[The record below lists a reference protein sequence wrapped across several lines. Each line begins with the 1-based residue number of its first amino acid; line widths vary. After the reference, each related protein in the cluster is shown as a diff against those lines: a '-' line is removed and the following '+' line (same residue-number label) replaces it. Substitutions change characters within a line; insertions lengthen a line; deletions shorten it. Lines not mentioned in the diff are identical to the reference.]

1 MLETEN
7 SIVNLDTNV
16 SPMVLAGIL
25 GVNVS
30 LLYQNMQAGIFIKDL
45 TLYTYREAIQTYITY
60 YKKATEVKKLKAQQ
74 DKELLEEKLEKA
86 KELREARERKQQ
98 EGKQNRYGDLE
109 EEMTKLTMAKLT
121 QGIKL
126 DRVREEQAWLKIAID
141 RKDFI
146 DILEIVELAEPFIL
160 TLRNILINIAATT
173 PELERQIDQA
183 METIYNLGVTL
194 VEEAEVDSK
203 TFIQDMLDRDIEI

>member
-60 YKKATEVKKLKAQQ
+60 YKKATELKKLKAQQ
-74 DKELLEEKLEKA
+74 EKEALEEKLETA
-86 KELREARERKQQ
+86 KKLREAREREQDK
-98 EGKQNRYGDLE
+98 GSKYGDFDD
-109 EEMTKLTMAKLT
+109 EMTKLTMAKLS

-126 DRVREEQAWLKIAID
+126 DRVREEQLWLKIAID
-141 RKDFI
+141 RKDYI
-146 DILEIVELAEPFIL
+146 DISEIVELAEPFLLSI
-160 TLRNILINIAATT
+160 RNILINIAATT
-173 PELERQIDQA
+173 PELEKQIDQA
-183 METIYNLGVTL
+183 METIYNLGITL
-194 VEEAEVDSK
+194 VDEAEEDSK
-203 TFIQDMLDRDIEI
+203 RFVQDMLAREVYE